1 MQKYASCKT
10 KCKKMDD
17 PGAAEKLHCIA
28 VFQHRT
34 KLPIV
39 IQIGLH
45 STGPSVAGT
54 ALGRGWYDGTSF
66 AGKKFRRESPAPGMS
81 DIGTSFAGGPLAS

>member
-1 MQKYASCKT
+1 MGVFRLWT
-10 KCKKMDD
+10 HIV
-17 PGAAEKLHCIA
+17 KL
-28 VFQHRT
+28 
-34 KLPIV
+34 
-39 IQIGLH
+39 IGLH
-45 STGPSVAGT
+45 SPGVGVAGT

>member
-1 MQKYASCKT
+1 MAS
-10 KCKKMDD
+10 
-17 PGAAEKLHCIA
+17 
-28 VFQHRT
+28 
-34 KLPIV
+34 IV
-39 IQIGLH
+39 SAIGLH

-66 AGKKFRRESPAPGMS
+66 AGKKFRRESPAPGIS